1 MILLLLLAQTPQ
13 LASATE
19 AVASL
24 RRPGGIEAIQAAC
37 RGRLR
42 HELRDHPGLLAE
54 VRRQVEAGQKG
65 PLELFRCFTAPKFAT
80 VLEAGL
86 RGSPELAAYSAEVA
100 ARFEAPAAVAPVLA
114 VAEASVAECGGPLQD
129 AAKDRCVWLTYAPG
143 TGVATDPELAR
154 RARKLALQLLQ
165 AQSAK
170 VREVAVETLAAAG
183 TSADVPALKSL
194 IAQEKKGGF
203 AEPNEPALLR
213 RFESRVAAL
222 SKKK

>member
-1 MILLLLLAQTPQ
+1 VILLLLLAQTPQ
-13 LASATE
+13 LGNATE
-19 AVASL
+19 AVAAL
-24 RRPGGIEAIQAAC
+24 RRPDGVEAVQAAC

-54 VRRQVEAGQKG
+54 VRRQVEAGQKA

-80 VLEAGL
+80 VLEVGL
-86 RGSPELAAYSAEVA
+86 RGAPELAAYSAEVA

-114 VAEASVAECGGPLQD
+114 VAEASVAECEGPLQG

-143 TGVATDPELAR
+143 TGVATDPALAQ

-183 TSADVPALKSL
+183 TSADVAALKLL
-194 IAQEKKGGF
+194 ISKEKSGAF
-203 AEPNEPALLR
+203 AEPNDPALLK
-213 RFESRVAAL
+213 RFESRAVAL